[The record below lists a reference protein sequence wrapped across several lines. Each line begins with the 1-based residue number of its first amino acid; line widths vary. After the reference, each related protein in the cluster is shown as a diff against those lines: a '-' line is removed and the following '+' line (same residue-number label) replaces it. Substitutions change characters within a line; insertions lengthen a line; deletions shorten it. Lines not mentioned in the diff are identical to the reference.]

1 MIKIKTKQ
9 QIETMADGGKIL
21 KEILQNLSL
30 AVKPGIKTEELDK
43 LAEELVF
50 SWVKKNPEASILSSF
65 KGYRGYPAFICISVN
80 DEVVHGLPS
89 DRVIKKGDV
98 IGLDFAVKYKGLHVD
113 SALTVGVGEISTEA
127 KKLIRVT
134 KEALDVGIK
143 EATVGNTTGDIGF
156 AIQKYVEKNGFSVV
170 RELVGHGIGEH
181 LHEEP
186 YVPNYGKKKEG
197 ETLKEGMTIAIEPM
211 VNFGKHEVV
220 LAKDGITYRTKDGS
234 LSAHFEH
241 TVVITKDGPR
251 ILTT

>member
-1 MIKIKTKQ
+1 MTKFKTEQQIKT
-9 QIETMADGGKIL
+9 MAEGGQIL

-50 SWVKKNPEASILSSF
+50 SWDKKIPEAGIRPSF

-89 DRVIKKGDV
+89 DRTIKDGDIV
-98 IGLDFAVKYKGLHVD
+98 GLDFAIKYKGLHVD
-113 SALTVGVGEISTEA
+113 SALTVGVGEISAEA
-127 KKLIRVT
+127 EKLIRVT

-156 AIQKYVEKNGFSVV
+156 AVQKYVEKNGFSVV
-170 RELVGHGIGEH
+170 RELVGHGVGEH

-186 YVPNYGKKKEG
+186 YVPNYGKKGQGPE
-197 ETLKEGMTIAIEPM
+197 LVEGMTIAIEPM

-220 LAKDGITYRTKDGS
+220 LAKDGVTYRTKDGS

-241 TVVITKDGPR
+241 TVAITKDGPLV
-251 ILTT
+251 LT